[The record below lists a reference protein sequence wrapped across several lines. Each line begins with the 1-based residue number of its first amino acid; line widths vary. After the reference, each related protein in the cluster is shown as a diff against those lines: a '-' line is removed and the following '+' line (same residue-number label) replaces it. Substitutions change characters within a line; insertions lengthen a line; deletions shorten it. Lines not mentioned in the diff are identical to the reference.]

1 MKKLFVVGAV
11 LLGMLSMS
19 APATAFAPLG
29 DACRANN
36 NQSAACGTTNQDP
49 ITGNNGVLAKATQLI
64 AVIAGVAALIMLV
77 VSGLFYVTSDGDPSK
92 ISSAKSTLIGAII
105 GLAIVAVA
113 QGLITFV
120 IRGV

>member
-1 MKKLFVVGAV
+1 MKKLLLVGAV

-29 DACRANN
+29 KACEANG
-36 NQSAACGTTNQDP
+36 NQSAACSTTGQNP
-49 ITGNNGVLAKATQLI
+49 VTGADGVLAKATRLI
-64 AVIAGVAALIMLV
+64 SVIAGVAALILIV

-105 GLAIVAVA
+105 GLVIVAIA